1 MIRPL
6 AIATFVVALAACGGA
21 DSTSKPATTAKM
33 SSSPDDNHAL
43 CVSFFQRQRECPEF
57 IPTLVAKRVELD
69 KPAGIAAED
78 AANGRDAL
86 IAKANE
92 EFKTDS
98 TDEAIGQMC
107 DKILATPPAATDI
120 EQGKA
125 CMDQS
130 DCQAFSTCAVDLS
143 SRHWQ

>member
-6 AIATFVVALAACGGA
+6 AIAILVLAACGGA
-21 DSTSKPATTAKM
+21 DNTNKPSTTAKM
-33 SSSPDDNHAL
+33 SSGNDDTHAL

-78 AANGRDAL
+78 TANGRDAL
-86 IAKANE
+86 VAKANE
-92 EFKTDS
+92 EWKTDS

-107 DKILATPPAATDI
+107 DKILATPPAQADI
-120 EQGKA
+120 DDGKA
-125 CMDQS
+125 CMAQS
-130 DCQAFSTCAVDLS
+130 DCQAFSTCAVDIS